1 MEETMERMAR
11 LNLLAALLSFGL
23 IAAIVFGLV

>member
-1 MEETMERMAR
+1 MERMAR
-11 LNLLAALLSFGL
+11 LNLLAAAFSFGL